1 MAQFDVHRLASRPGL
16 VIDCQSDLL
25 GHMDSRLVVPLRPR
39 AAMPPVATRLNP
51 LFLIDGKEHM
61 MVTQSAGA
69 IRLTELAEAIA
80 SLDDRRDEIINA
92 LDFLITGV

>member
-1 MAQFDVHRLASRPGL
+1 MAQFDLHRLANRPGL

-51 LFLIDGKEHM
+51 LFSIDGEEHM

-69 IRLTELAEAIA
+69 IRRAELAEVVA
-80 SLDDRRDEIINA
+80 SLDNRRDEIMNA
-92 LDFLITGV
+92 LDFLITGF